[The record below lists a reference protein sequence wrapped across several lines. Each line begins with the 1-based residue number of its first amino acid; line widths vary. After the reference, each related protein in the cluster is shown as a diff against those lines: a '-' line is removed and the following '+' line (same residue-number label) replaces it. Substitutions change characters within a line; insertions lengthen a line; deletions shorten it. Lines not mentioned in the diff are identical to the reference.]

1 MVINVL
7 DAVNK
12 TKSFRWIQK
21 VPTIPKIGDVLEVE
35 KIINLSTKMWE
46 HGKRSVT
53 ILGYSFDCNLTSVDT
68 KYLNCM
74 SYVFVECNDTKT
86 KAFLYLSHCVKQP
99 EYKWSH

>member
-21 VPTIPKIGDVLEVE
+21 VPTTPKIGDVLEVE

-46 HGKRSVT
+46 HGKRNVT
-53 ILGYSFDCNLTSVDT
+53 ILGYGYDCNLTSMDAQYI
-68 KYLNCM
+68 KGMAYAL
-74 SYVFVECNDTKT
+74 VECNDTKT
-86 KAFLYLSHCVKQP
+86 KAILYLSQCMKQP